1 MIDPPT
7 QKPGTDERKTELD
20 QTVDYAVQLLTEEAH
35 TLGWQRI
42 EFLTAVM
49 DAANNRLSGLEEERV
64 IDEPA
69 DDWRAAD
76 PSRE

>member
-7 QKPGTDERKTELD
+7 EAAGSMERKVELD
-20 QTVDYAVQLLTEEAH
+20 QTVDYAVQLLLEEAH

-49 DAANNRLSGLEEERV
+49 DAADAQLSALEEEREIEEV
-64 IDEPA
+64 P
-69 DDWRAAD
+69 
-76 PSRE
+76 PPTSS